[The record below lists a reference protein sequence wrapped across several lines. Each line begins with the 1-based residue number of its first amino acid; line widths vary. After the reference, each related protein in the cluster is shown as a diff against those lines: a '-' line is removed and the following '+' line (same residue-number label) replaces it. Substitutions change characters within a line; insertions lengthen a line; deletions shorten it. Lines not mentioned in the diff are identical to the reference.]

1 MNRRAGPD
9 PGRGRL
15 SGNAAGALWIILG
28 SVFFALNDA
37 VVKEVGQAFDPVQM
51 ALFRYVVGLLIL
63 LPWLVKAGGTA
74 WRSGRIGLH
83 LGRAVIAGTGQAAVY
98 YSVIHL
104 YLADA
109 TAAAF
114 TRPLFLTLLAVVMLG
129 EAVGWRRWAATA
141 FGFLGVLVMVRPGGA
156 VFDVAWAV
164 ALVAAVLFALGIIL
178 IRRMSTTEPV
188 IRILFYYHVFGIVLF
203 IGPALWVW
211 RTPDPA
217 SFAMLTLIGAL
228 TAAAMACFVKGF
240 SLGEASV
247 VGPLEYTRLIYASLI
262 GYFLF
267 AETPSGWTLLGAAM
281 IAAGALYSAGRP
293 SRQAGRSRAQDPR
306 RAG

>member
-1 MNRRAGPD
+1 M
-9 PGRGRL
+9 
-15 SGNAAGALWIILG
+15 
-28 SVFFALNDA
+28 
-37 VVKEVGQAFDPVQM
+37 
-51 ALFRYVVGLLIL
+51 
-63 LPWLVKAGGTA
+63 
-74 WRSGRIGLH
+74 
-83 LGRAVIAGTGQAAVY
+83 IAGTGQAAVY

-129 EAVGWRRWAATA
+129 EAVGWRRWATTA

-211 RTPDPA
+211 RPPDPA

-267 AETPSGWTLLGAAM
+267 AEIPSGWTLLGAAM